1 MTGYTM
7 QGAHSLPWAP
17 PEQRD
22 GAAAHPS
29 ADIYA
34 LGRVIAFLLS
44 GSVKVE
50 EYAGLPAKWAAIIKP
65 CLSVSPDERPDAQQL
80 RTQIS
85 QM

>member
-1 MTGYTM
+1 M

-34 LGRVIAFLLS
+34 MGRVVAFLLS

-50 EYAGLPAKWAAIIKP
+50 DYAGLPARWLGIVKP
-65 CLSVSPDERPDAQQL
+65 CLSVNPDERPDAQEL
-80 RTQIS
+80 RTRIAAIA
-85 QM
+85 

>member
-1 MTGYTM
+1 VD
-7 QGAHSLPWAP
+7 P

-22 GAAAHPS
+22 GAVAHPS

-34 LGRVIAFLLS
+34 IGRVIAFLLS

-50 EYAGLPAKWAAIIKP
+50 DYTGLPAPWLAVVKP

-80 RTQIS
+80 RAQILA
-85 QM
+85 